1 MAFIRNMG
9 GSPGSLGEHASP
21 RRMKTPIHIVAL
33 CLVITTVK
41 AFAVEVETNSP
52 ASKNV
57 ALVESESP
65 FSFEFDV
72 EAAYFGNGDLQ
83 RGETGNLRITDF
95 DGGQARVRFI
105 LTPRTKIGILRLGVQ
120 MEQYSFGFGGNAPIP
135 DDLNSTSLI
144 VGLDTQLSDSFLI
157 RLELQPGF
165 YGTDFDDF
173 GRDTFNVTA
182 VIGGTY
188 IFNSGFQV
196 VFGLGIDAFRQY
208 PVLPGG
214 GIRWKFAPK
223 WTLNAVAPKPRLEY
237 EVTSSFLLYAGADLR
252 LNSYRVDKQ
261 FGTMRGDP
269 SLNHA
274 AITYNEMRAGAG
286 FDWKLTTAIKLS
298 AEGGFIPFREFDF
311 HRTNVRYHQDGA
323 VPYGMLA
330 FHAAF

>member
-1 MAFIRNMG
+1 
-9 GSPGSLGEHASP
+9 
-21 RRMKTPIHIVAL
+21 MKTPIRIISL
-33 CLVITTVK
+33 CLALVAVK
-41 AFAVEVETNSP
+41 AFAVEVETNP
-52 ASKNV
+52 TPPKNL
-57 ALVESESP
+57 ALVESESS
-65 FSFEFDV
+65 FSFEFDA
-72 EAAYFGNGDLQ
+72 EGAYFGDGDLQ
-83 RGETGNLRITDF
+83 RGETGNLTINDF
-95 DGGQARVRFI
+95 DGSQARVRFI
-105 LTPRTKIGILRLGVQ
+105 LTPRTPIGILRLGLQ

-144 VGLDTQLSDSFLI
+144 IGLDTQLSDSFLI
-157 RLELQPGF
+157 RLEAQPGF

-173 GRDTFNVTA
+173 GQDTFNVPV

-196 VFGLGIDAFRQY
+196 VFGLGIDALRQY

-223 WTLNAVAPKPRLEY
+223 WTLNAVVPTPRLEY
-237 EVTSSFLLYAGADLR
+237 EMTSSCMLYAGADLR

-261 FGTMRGDP
+261 FGTIRGDP

-286 FDWKLTTAIKLS
+286 FEWKLTTAIKFS
-298 AEGGFIPFREFDF
+298 VEGGFIPFREFDF
-311 HRTNVRYHQDGA
+311 HRTPVRYHQDGA